1 MQEGAPFTITE
12 MLSAA
17 KAAVRSAARVA
28 ASVSRGGA
36 VGSVSKADSSPVTV
50 ADYAAQG
57 AVTLTLLLALHGA
70 SATRALLSGGGVP
83 PSFRMVAEEDAGELA
98 RGGEGLLRAVAAA
111 LGGAAHAKSAFA
123 DSPQAAEWSADDVL
137 RVLSAAG
144 GCEGGLAAERAG
156 GGAPGYWVLDPIDG
170 TKGYMRGGQFAV
182 GLAFVR
188 DGAPQFCAIACPA
201 LPHPAW
207 REGDGG
213 GGGAEAA
220 VGTLFSAVAGG
231 GAFMEKLHPV
241 AGDDAGPAPIRVD
254 AEAPRGLTLCE
265 SFDPVHSSHE
275 ASARVAA
282 AVAAALGT
290 PAWASTIQ
298 VDSMCKYGLLA
309 RGCGHVYTRIPRK
322 GYVEKVWDHVP
333 GALLLREA
341 GGVVTD
347 GRGGALDF
355 SQGRTLKGNHEVI
368 VGACSQRVHA
378 AVLAA
383 LAAGGEAQ

>member
-1 MQEGAPFTITE
+1 MHTTAE

-17 KAAVRSAARVA
+17 KAAVCSAARVA
-28 ASVSRGGA
+28 ASVSRGGG
-36 VGSVSKADSSPVTV
+36 VSSVSKLDASPVTV

-57 AVTLTLLLALHGA
+57 AVTLTLLHALHGVA
-70 SATRALLSGGGVP
+70 ATRALLAGEGGPP
-83 PSFRMVAEEDAGELA
+83 PSFRMVAEEEAGELA
-98 RGGEGLLRAVAAA
+98 RGGEGLLRGVAAA
-111 LGGAAHAKSAFA
+111 LGGAAHAKGAFWPDA
-123 DSPQAAEWSADDVL
+123 VAPSWEPGDVL

-144 GCEGGLAAERAG
+144 ACEGGGAAERAG

-170 TKGYMRGGQFAV
+170 TKGYLRGGQFAV

-188 DGAPQFCAIACPA
+188 DGAPQLCASACPA
-201 LPHPAW
+201 LPFPAW
-207 REGDGG
+207 RAPGG
-213 GGGAEAA
+213 GGA
-220 VGTLFSAVAGG
+220 VGTLFSAAAGG
-231 GAFMEKLHPV
+231 GAFMEPLLG
-241 AGDDAGPAPIRVD
+241 AASGGPGPTRIRVD
-254 AEAPRGLTLCE
+254 ALAPRGLTLCE
-265 SFDPVHSSHE
+265 SFDPAHSNHA

-282 AVAAALGT
+282 AVGTALGT
-290 PAWASTIQ
+290 AAWADTIQ

-309 RGCGHVYTRIPRK
+309 RGCGHVYMRVPRK
-322 GYVEKVWDHVP
+322 GYVEKVWDHAP
-333 GALLLREA
+333 GSLLLREA